1 MCVVFFEGNEGA
13 GATCIIIPHKESER
27 EGESEGGREQV
38 RMEGELSEGETRN
51 YIHTGESQHFKLPS
65 HSHTNQCELK
75 DVSRS
80 AV

>member
-1 MCVVFFEGNEGA
+1 MHNNP
-13 GATCIIIPHKESER
+13 TQRER
-27 EGESEGGREQV
+27 EGGREQV